1 MVVFSEETS
10 FSNLFTTVMKL
21 EKSSKL
27 FSLSSILLAAAV
39 AFSGCGGGNNA
50 DGGDNSSK
58 IIEGNGFTILGTL
71 TDQFD
76 RAKAKANVEDTL
88 SRHPDIDC
96 LVGLFEYNPPLI
108 LEVLE
113 QADKVGQVKIV
124 AFDENA
130 RTLQGIKDGSVQ
142 GTIAQDPYMYGYKSM
157 EYLAKLYEGEGKAKL
172 AFVTNGVAPFWTIAE
187 AGALQAK
194 ADLDIEVDV
203 VMPTEGITDQKQ
215 KVEDLITRNV
225 DGIAISP
232 IDAENQIEL
241 INKAAERT
249 KVVTHDSDAPAS
261 NRLCYIGM
269 DNYEA
274 GLMCAELVKKAIP
287 DGGKIM
293 IFVGRMEQDNAKH
306 RRQGLIDGLIG
317 KQREKGG
324 VDLPEDKYINVP
336 AQSIEKENVDEFWTT
351 LKQRLGEES

>member
-1 MVVFSEETS
+1 
-10 FSNLFTTVMKL
+10 MKP
-21 EKSSKL
+21 EKQTRTL
-27 FSLSSILLAAAV
+27 NYFLSSLLLGTMSVLA
-39 AFSGCGGGNNA
+39 SCGGGSGENGNGN
-50 DGGDNSSK
+50 DPSGV
-58 IIEGNGFTILGTL
+58 IEGNGYTILGTL

-96 LVGLFEYNPPLI
+96 MVGLFEYNPPLI
-108 LEVLE
+108 LEVLQ
-113 QADKVGQVKIV
+113 QADKLGQVKVV
-124 AFDENA
+124 AFDENES
-130 RTLQGIKDGSVQ
+130 TLQGIKDGHVQ

-157 EYLAKLYEGEGKAKL
+157 EYLAKLYKGEGKPRL

-194 ADLDIEVDV
+194 ADLNVDV
-203 VMPTEGITDQKQ
+203 DIVMPSGGITDQKD

-232 IDAENQIEL
+232 IDADNQTEL

-249 KVVTHDSDAPAS
+249 NVVTHDSDAPAS
-261 NRLCYIGM
+261 NRLCYVGM

-293 IFVGRMEQDNAKH
+293 IFIGRMEQDNAKH
-306 RRQGLIDGLIG
+306 RRDGLIDGLIG
-317 KQREKGG
+317 KKREIGG
-324 VDLPEDKYINVP
+324 VDLPEEKYINVA
-336 AQSIEKENVDEFWTT
+336 AQSIEQANVEEFWST
-351 LKQRLGEES
+351 LNKRLGKE

>member
-1 MVVFSEETS
+1 
-10 FSNLFTTVMKL
+10 
-21 EKSSKL
+21 
-27 FSLSSILLAAAV
+27 
-39 AFSGCGGGNNA
+39 
-50 DGGDNSSK
+50 
-58 IIEGNGFTILGTL
+58 
-71 TDQFD
+71 
-76 RAKAKANVEDTL
+76 
-88 SRHPDIDC
+88 
-96 LVGLFEYNPPLI
+96 
-108 LEVLE
+108 LE
-113 QADKVGQVKIV
+113 QADKVGKVKVV

-130 RTLQGIKDGSVQ
+130 RTLQGIQDGSVQ
-142 GTIAQDPYMYGYKSM
+142 GTIAQDPYTYGYKSM

-194 ADLDIEVDV
+194 ADLDVDV
-203 VMPTEGITDQKQ
+203 DIVMPSGGITDQKD
-215 KVEDLITRNV
+215 KVEDLITKNV

-232 IDAENQIEL
+232 IDADNQTEL

-269 DNYEA
+269 DNYDA

-317 KQREKGG
+317 KKREKAG
-324 VDLPEDKYINVP
+324 VDLPEEQYINVP
-336 AQSIEKENVDEFWTT
+336 AQSIEKENVDEFWST
-351 LKQRLGEES
+351 LKKRLGEDS